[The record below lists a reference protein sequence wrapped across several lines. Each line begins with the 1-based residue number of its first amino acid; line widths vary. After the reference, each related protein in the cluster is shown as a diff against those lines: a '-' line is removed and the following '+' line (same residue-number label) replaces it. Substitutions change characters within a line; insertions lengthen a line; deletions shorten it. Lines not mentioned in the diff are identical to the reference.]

1 MLYNF
6 VELPDQTIISHSEIL
21 NKNGKE
27 QVKVYIETPDEKCCF
42 KHATCFL
49 PDENWT
55 DSYGYTEPELNYLKD
70 FVSSEKSLIIEFA
83 KNGGIENA
91 ANF

>member
-6 VELPDQTIISHSEIL
+6 VEFPDQTIISHSEIF
-21 NKNGKE
+21 NKDGRE
-27 QVKVYIETPDEKCCF
+27 QVKVYMETPDAKFCF

-49 PDENWT
+49 PDEDWQ
-55 DSYGYTEPELNYLKD
+55 DIYGYTENELNYLKD
-70 FVSSEKSLIIEFA
+70 FVSSEKSLIIELA
-83 KNGGIENA
+83 KNGGFENA